1 MNLPLF
7 RPEVVAARRDAW
19 LGEARLV
26 QPLSIR
32 LVARVCL
39 FLIASFALYVT
50 LGTYTRRV
58 HAEGLLTPNVGLITL
73 IAASA
78 GRVSSS
84 GVKEGDRVDKGQL
97 LYTIN
102 LDPVSASGPTQKRVI
117 EELGQQK
124 ASVEKQRALK
134 AATAA
139 TDKQSLA
146 DQIRNLNDQSSQ
158 LDEQI
163 DLQNKLVVPL
173 RERIEVLAKALSD
186 GLVRS
191 ADFQTQNYIYLQAST

>member
-1 MNLPLF
+1 
-7 RPEVVAARRDAW
+7 
-19 LGEARLV
+19 
-26 QPLSIR
+26 
-32 LVARVCL
+32 
-39 FLIASFALYVT
+39 
-50 LGTYTRRV
+50 
-58 HAEGLLTPNVGLITL
+58 
-73 IAASA
+73 
-78 GRVSSS
+78 
-84 GVKEGDRVDKGQL
+84 
-97 LYTIN
+97 
-102 LDPVSASGPTQKRVI
+102 
-117 EELGQQK
+117 LGQQK

>member
-32 LVARVCL
+32 LVAGVCL

-73 IAASA
+73 RGF
-78 GRVSSS
+78 GRPR
-84 GVKEGDRVDKGQL
+84 EQL
-97 LYTIN
+97 WRKRGRSRRQG
-102 LDPVSASGPTQKRVI
+102 SAS
-117 EELGQQK
+117 LH
-124 ASVEKQRALK
+124 
-134 AATAA
+134 
-139 TDKQSLA
+139 D
-146 DQIRNLNDQSSQ
+146 
-158 LDEQI
+158 
-163 DLQNKLVVPL
+163 
-173 RERIEVLAKALSD
+173 
-186 GLVRS
+186 
-191 ADFQTQNYIYLQAST
+191 